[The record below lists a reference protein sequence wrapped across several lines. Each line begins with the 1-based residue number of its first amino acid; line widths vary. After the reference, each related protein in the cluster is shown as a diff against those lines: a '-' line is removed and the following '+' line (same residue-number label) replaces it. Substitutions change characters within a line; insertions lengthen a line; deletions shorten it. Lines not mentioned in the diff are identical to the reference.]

1 MNIII
6 LGPPGSGKGTQSKL
20 LEKKWEIAQL
30 STGDMLRL
38 NIQQGTEL
46 GKKAEKIIDYGEL
59 VSDEIILD
67 MISNRINEDDCS
79 KGFILDGFPRNIK
92 QAKSLDLMLLEKQQ
106 QIDVVIALT
115 VDKKVL
121 FKRIENRAM
130 ESQGARADDNA
141 EVLKKRIVIY
151 EEQTKPIIPYYENNN
166 LLHKV
171 DGMEN
176 IDMIEKNINSLLESF
191 NC

>member
-20 LEKKWEIAQL
+20 LEKKREIAQL
-30 STGDMLRL
+30 STGDMLRF

-46 GKKAEKIIDYGEL
+46 GKKAKKIIDYGEL

-79 KGFILDGFPRNIK
+79 KGFILDGFPRNIE
-92 QAKSLDLMLLEKQQ
+92 QAQSLDLMLLEKQQ
-106 QIDVVIALT
+106 QIDIVIELT
-115 VDKKVL
+115 VEKKEL

-130 ESQGARADDNA
+130 ETQGARADDNA
-141 EVLKKRIVIY
+141 DILKKRIIIY

-166 LLHKV
+166 LLHKI

-176 IDMIEKNINSLLESF
+176 IDLIEKNIDSLLESF